1 MFCFVLHGCRT
12 CYDMCTQRSP
22 YNWSRDLYERH
33 GQTIEKY
40 LTDTVLPALR
50 DKTGQGG
57 PILLHELNHRW
68 TNHQI
73 MNKWLKKFFT
83 YLDRYYVKHHS
94 LPTLSQAGLRC
105 FKTNIYDEMKSDTT
119 GAIINLINDEREGA
133 IIDKGL
139 VKSIVELYENMGMGS
154 LDSYTADLEE
164 PLLNSTREYYAKK
177 REDWINDSTP
187 DYLIKAEEALE
198 KERKRVADYL
208 NPASETKLLRVVEEE
223 ILEKVEMV
231 LLEKETSGCRA
242 LLQNDKSEDLQRMF
256 RLFSRLENGLNPMAS
271 ILQNF
276 ISSMGDDVINRRQA
290 RLDGGEKDKND
301 DPRFVKALIALH
313 EKYLGVVRTDFAGHS
328 LFQKALKDAFVE
340 IVNKNVGQYTNAE
353 LMSTFCDRILKSGGE
368 KLSEAEVEES
378 LDRIVQLFS
387 YLTDKDMFAE
397 IYRNQLAKRLL
408 SQRSTSDDAEK
419 LMIAKLKMQC
429 GTQFTSKMEG
439 MLADLAVGAE
449 QRAEFG
455 QRMRQEDTKLD
466 FSVQV
471 LTTGF
476 WPTYKS
482 PTVSLTPEMSR
493 CMEVFKEWHDNKH
506 QKRKLTWMF
515 SQGNAAV
522 RGTFGKKSYDIQVTT
537 LQAIALNALS
547 GGATLTFEELA
558 RTSGLEEQFL
568 KPVMHSL
575 SCGKY
580 KVITKSPAGN
590 KIGTTDTF
598 TANSKFSSNM
608 RKIRI
613 PMASLEG
620 TLNTKRVEED
630 RSIAIEAAIVRIM
643 KARKTLP
650 HQQLLSEVLAQLA
663 FFNPNPRVVKKR
675 IEALIDR
682 EYLER
687 SADNAHVYN
696 VSTGWDR
703 KKRERSAKLI
713 VRIVH
718 IHSTHLTIVFSP
730 SAVLGL
736 SMWDTENTP
745 YIFRCLEVPIFLSF
759 WSAPLVVL
767 RYTNAIG
774 ATSLK
779 RHDSLASIVFFYS
792 FTTVSSLR
800 CFV

>member
-1 MFCFVLHGCRT
+1 
-12 CYDMCTQRSP
+12 MCTQRSP
-22 YNWSRDLYERH
+22 YNWSRELYQRH
-33 GQTIEKY
+33 GETIERY
-40 LTDTVLPALR
+40 LTSNVLPALR
-50 DKTGQGG
+50 EKTGQGG
-57 PILLHELNHRW
+57 TVLLRELQHRW
-68 TNHQI
+68 TNHEI

-105 FKTNIYDEMKSDTT
+105 FRTHVYDEMKGDTT
-119 GAIINLINDEREGA
+119 KSILGLINEEREGKP
-133 IIDKGL
+133 IDKSL
-139 VKSIVELYENMGMGS
+139 VKSIVELYESMGMGT
-154 LDSYTADLEE
+154 LDAYNADLEE
-164 PLLNSTREYYAKK
+164 ALLNSTREYYAKK
-177 REDWINDSTP
+177 RDFWINDSTP
-187 DYLIKAEEALE
+187 DYLIKAEEALNE
-198 KERKRVADYL
+198 ERNRIVDYL
-208 NPASETKLLRVVEEE
+208 NSSSESKILKVVEEE
-223 ILEKVEMV
+223 ILEKVEML

-276 ISSMGDDVINRRQA
+276 ISAMGDDIINRRQA

-301 DPRFVKALIALH
+301 DPRFVKSLISLH
-313 EKYLGVVRTDFAGHS
+313 EKYLGVVKKDFSGHS

-368 KLSEAEVEES
+368 KLSESEVEES

-408 SQRSTSDDAEK
+408 NQRSTSNDAEK

-439 MLADLAVGAE
+439 MLADLAVGSE
-449 QRAEFG
+449 QRTEFE
-455 QRMRQEDTKLD
+455 QRMRNVETKLD

-482 PTVSLTPEMSR
+482 PQVALAPEMTK
-493 CMEVFKEWHDNKH
+493 CMGVFKEWHDKKH

-515 SQGNAAV
+515 SQGNASV
-522 RGTFGKKSYDIQVTT
+522 RGTFGKKSYDLQVST
-537 LQAIALNALS
+537 LQAIALDALNE
-547 GGATLTFEELA
+547 GITLSYEELS
-558 RTSGLEEQFL
+558 RKLNLDDSIM
-568 KPVMHSL
+568 KPLMHSL

-580 KVITKSPAGN
+580 KVFRKTPAGN
-590 KIGTTDTF
+590 KINTTDSFEANPKF
-598 TANSKFSSNM
+598 TCNM

-613 PMASLEG
+613 PMASLDSS
-620 TLNTKRVEED
+620 LNTKRVEED

-643 KARKTLP
+643 KARKTLQ

-696 VSTGWDR
+696 VSVTD
-703 KKRERSAKLI
+703 SPLI
-713 VRIVH
+713 C
-718 IHSTHLTIVFSP
+718 LF
-730 SAVLGL
+730 LN
-736 SMWDTENTP
+736 SMP
-745 YIFRCLEVPIFLSF
+745 AHFIFV
-759 WSAPLVVL
+759 
-767 RYTNAIG
+767 
-774 ATSLK
+774 
-779 RHDSLASIVFFYS
+779 
-792 FTTVSSLR
+792 
-800 CFV
+800 